1 MQQKIKRHLTS
12 VHRNDPRVI
21 SILKSADPEREFY
34 KVMCQGNHEHN
45 KKIISGERQGEL
57 IVLKRPR
64 TDTQI
69 ESFGPCHACTG
80 YVLKAELWRHAK
92 RCPLMPTGPP
102 QRNSQLR
109 QLSTSVEGGPEEAA
123 TSARFMEDIFSTI
136 RDDELKQVIAN
147 DDLLKALGS
156 YMLTSKG
163 KTGSLT
169 AAIKQRLRSLAKLIL
184 CLREKTGNESL
195 TLDDILQPRHFDNII
210 SSVQQ
215 VCSWELGDSN
225 QPPSFKTPSS
235 ALKLG
240 HALKKAAEVAVGL
253 AARAEDAERGNRL
266 EDYIRLHQRE
276 WGDRISHAA
285 LSTLDLRKMNV
296 QDTLPLTEDLVTL
309 SNSLRERIAEVT
321 TSLVGA
327 HSSHEETK
335 LYNELVTLTSASV
348 TVFNKRRGGESARL
362 LLETYVNRR
371 RGATNKDIAA
381 TLSPLE
387 RKLAEKMDLVEVLGK
402 RKRRVPIILA
412 PFMRTAMDLIVRLRP
427 RMSLRGNPYIFA
439 KAKAK
444 SYVPG
449 WSAIKSACGICEL
462 KKPELITSTKIRKY
476 LATVTQVLQLDEQ
489 QLEWVANHLGHS
501 LDVHRHFYR
510 LPSDVLQLT
519 KVSQLLLAAE
529 QGCINS
535 YKDKSL
541 NDLDVK
547 G

>member
-1 MQQKIKRHLTS
+1 
-12 VHRNDPRVI
+12 
-21 SILKSADPEREFY
+21 
-34 KVMCQGNHEHN
+34 
-45 KKIISGERQGEL
+45 
-57 IVLKRPR
+57 
-64 TDTQI
+64 
-69 ESFGPCHACTG
+69 
-80 YVLKAELWRHAK
+80 
-92 RCPLMPTGPP
+92 
-102 QRNSQLR
+102 
-109 QLSTSVEGGPEEAA
+109 
-123 TSARFMEDIFSTI
+123 MEDVFSTI

-163 KTGSLT
+163 KTGSLM
-169 AAIKQRLRSLAKLIL
+169 AAIKQRLRALAKLIL
-184 CLREKTGNESL
+184 CLRNKTGNESL

-210 SSVQQ
+210 SCVQE
-215 VCSWELGDSN
+215 VCSWELGDTN
-225 QPPSFKTPSS
+225 QPPSFKTPTS

-240 HALKKAAEVAVGL
+240 HALKKAAEVGVGL
-253 AARAEDAERGNRL
+253 AARAEDAERGSRL

-276 WGDRISHAA
+276 WGDKISHAA
-285 LSTLDLRKMNV
+285 LSTLDLRKMNL
-296 QDTLPLTEDLVTL
+296 QDALPLTEDLVQL
-309 SNSLRERIAEVT
+309 SNSLREQIGEVAT
-321 TSLVGA
+321 NLAGA
-327 HSSHEETK
+327 HSCNEETK

-371 RGATNKDIAA
+371 RGAANKDIAS

-412 PFMRTAMDLIVRLRP
+412 PFMRNAMDLIVRMRP

-439 KAKAK
+439 KAKSK

-449 WSAIKSACGICEL
+449 WAAIKSACGTCDP

-501 LDVHRHFYR
+501 LDVHRQFYR
-510 LPSDVLQLT
+510 LPSEILQLT

-529 QGCINS
+529 QGCISS
-535 YKDKSL
+535 YKNKSL